1 MVVECHGRRNNPNHE
16 RRATERRATS
26 FSPETPWLVWDKW
39 SKGQCYKT
47 ANPPWFKQFTRLWT
61 DPHDRAVWDV
71 EGQGQERAA
80 LLFRLTQYMAVHSAI
95 GCVWGDPVMLQLELR
110 TDGPPDVSWLVEAGW
125 LKYISNAEKIEREH
139 ALTERGRK
147 REKTAPTASKKRK
160 TSSIVKH
167 SRAQERGEERRGE
180 TEDTSASVRAPNQ
193 RALKSIRV
201 DDKSRHDRASHGGIR
216 QGKARQSKAKA
227 EPETKAQPEPRGQA
241 QAQQRPVEAR
251 RGPQNPNEPEGG
263 GRQPTSPRRR
273 TAAPRASL
281 RGGSEP
287 VRLGDCLA
295 LHWADT
301 AAVAFGRRIVQE
313 LWPGRDLDT
322 DDAASEVGCFAKW
335 YIEARARSPNLFDNG
350 FVDHCAQ
357 KARHIAKYG
366 KSARRRG
373 AVLRSLLNKSVMSH
387 GP

>member
-1 MVVECHGRRNNPNHE
+1 MPRKAKQTVSSSQLPVGGEK
-16 RRATERRATS
+16 ATA
-26 FSPETPWLVWDKW
+26 FCPATPWLVWDRW
-39 SKGQCYKT
+39 AKGQCYKT

-61 DPHDRAVWDV
+61 DPVDRAIWDV
-71 EGQGQERAA
+71 EGKGQERAA

-95 GCVWGDPVMLQLELR
+95 GCVWGDPVMLQHELR
-110 TDGPPDVSWLVEAGW
+110 TEGPPDVSWLVEAGW
-125 LKYISNAEKIEREH
+125 LKYISNEEKIEREH

-160 TSSIVKH
+160 TSSKVKR

-180 TEDTSASVRAPNQ
+180 IEHTSASATGTNQ
-193 RALKSIRV
+193 RARKSIRV
-201 DDKSRHDRASHGGIR
+201 TDP
-216 QGKARQSKAKA
+216 KAKQSRGQA
-227 EPETKAQPEPRGQA
+227 KPETKAQPKPRGQA
-241 QAQQRPVEAR
+241 HAQQRPVEAR
-251 RGPQNPNEPEGG
+251 RSPQNPNEPEGG
-263 GRQPTSPRRR
+263 GQAVSSSRRR

-281 RGGSEP
+281 RGGSDP

-295 LHWADT
+295 LHWADP

-313 LWPGRDLDT
+313 LWPGRDMGT

-335 YIEARARSPNLFDNG
+335 YIEARARSPGLFDNG

-373 AVLRSLLNKSVMSH
+373 AVLRSVLDKSIVTH

>member
-1 MVVECHGRRNNPNHE
+1 MPRKAKPTVSSSQLPVGGEK
-16 RRATERRATS
+16 ATA
-26 FSPETPWLVWDKW
+26 FCPATPWLVWDRW
-39 SKGQCYKT
+39 AKGQCYKT

-61 DPHDRAVWDV
+61 DPVDRAIWDV
-71 EGQGQERAA
+71 EGKGQERAA

-95 GCVWGDPVMLQLELR
+95 GCVWGDPVMLQHELR
-110 TDGPPDVSWLVEAGW
+110 TEGPPDVSWLVEAGW
-125 LKYISNAEKIEREH
+125 LKYISNEEKIEREH

-180 TEDTSASVRAPNQ
+180 TEDTSASVRAANHA
-193 RALKSIRV
+193 RNKSIRV
-201 DDKSRHDRASHGGIR
+201 TGPKPKQSRG
-216 QGKARQSKAKA
+216 QA
-227 EPETKAQPEPRGQA
+227 EPETEAQPKPRGQA
-241 QAQQRPVEAR
+241 QEQHRPAEAR

-281 RGGSEP
+281 RGGSDP

-295 LHWADT
+295 LHWDDP

-313 LWPGRDLDT
+313 LWPGRDMGT

-335 YIEARARSPNLFDNG
+335 YIEARARSPGLFDNG

-373 AVLRSLLNKSVMSH
+373 AVLRSVLDKSIVTH